1 MDNTMELQQKTIELL
16 ELQMELM
23 KSAAI
28 NKREAFAMSAL
39 NGFIQRGAYP
49 DQAAVVH
56 KAYMFADEMIKQGN
70 KDK

>member
-1 MDNTMELQQKTIELL
+1 MDTIDIAIQYKRQTELL
-16 ELQMELM
+16 
-23 KSAAI
+23 KTTVI
-28 NKREAFAMSAL
+28 TKREAFAMSAL
-39 NGFIQRGAYP
+39 NGLINRGFYP